1 MKKKNTIFKR
11 LLIISVLF
19 IMFQT
24 NAIAQQ
30 ITQPKAKSEFWKK
43 VQFGGG
49 LGLGFNNGN
58 TNITVSPTAIYNF
71 NQYFSAGL
79 GVQYSYIKN
88 RDLYTSHIYGGS
100 IVGLA
105 NPIKQIQLSAELEQ
119 LRANVSYDNSL
130 GLANENFWSTALFL
144 GAGYR
149 MQNATFGIRYNVLHN
164 SNNNLYSEAWMPFV
178 RVFF

>member
-1 MKKKNTIFKR
+1 MKKKNSFFEK
-11 LLIISVLF
+11 LLIFSVLF
-19 IMFQT
+19 VIFHT

-30 ITQPKAKSEFWKK
+30 KIQPKAKSEFWSK

-49 LGLGFNNGN
+49 LGLGFSNGN
-58 TNITVSPTAIYNF
+58 TNVTVSPSAIYNF

-88 RDLYTSHIYGGS
+88 RDFYTSHIYGGS

-105 NPIKQIQLSAELEQ
+105 NPIKEIQLSAELEQ

-130 GLANENFWSTALFL
+130 GFANDDFWSTALFL

-164 SNNNLYSEAWMPFV
+164 SDKNLYSEAWMPFV
-178 RVFF
+178 RIYF